1 MAVPIEHHRDGFTV
15 STDPARLDVDA
26 IHAFLT
32 MAYWAEGIPRESWS
46 GRSAARSASASTAR
60 SARSGWRG

>member
-1 MAVPIEHHRDGFTV
+1 MLHEHHRDGFTV

-32 MAYWAEGIPRESWS
+32 TSYWAEGIPSFSPRNHPDPKTYHARNEGIGESGS
-46 GRSAARSASASTAR
+46 L
-60 SARSGWRG
+60 